1 MDDLVEKIKK
11 AEKVVEALTRLTL
24 SIGTL
29 LAIIK
34 MVVESLKKKK
44 KGKEFPPIPSRFYH
58 IFIINTMMLKEI
70 FKLIVAIV
78 LFICTITGMLLLF
91 FN

>member
-11 AEKVVEALTRLTL
+11 AEKVVEALTRLAL

-34 MVVESLKKKK
+34 MVVESL
-44 KGKEFPPIPSRFYH
+44 
-58 IFIINTMMLKEI
+58 M
-70 FKLIVAIV
+70 
-78 LFICTITGMLLLF
+78 
-91 FN
+91 